1 MNAGVHARWNWQR
14 PGFSLDV
21 ELELPGRG
29 ISALFG
35 PSGSGKTTCLRA
47 MAGLERIHGGFLQV
61 NGECWQD
68 ESSGRFVT
76 AARRAVGY
84 VPQDASLFAHLNV
97 LANLQYGW
105 RRSGQRRGHGAVQ
118 DHELVALLGIGGLLE
133 RMPAQLSG
141 GERQRVAIARALLT
155 QPKMLLLD
163 EPLSALDGARKAEF
177 LPYLESLHA
186 SLSIPVIYVSH
197 AVEEVARLADFVVL
211 LDDGRVVAQGPVQQ
225 TMSRID
231 LADRY
236 AEGPAV
242 VFEAEVVALDSDDHL
257 AHLRFAG
264 GELFVPLRNERLGQ
278 RLRCRIQA
286 RDVSLVRDQ
295 PTDSSILNLLAAQ
308 VVEIGG
314 ATHPAQVLVRLD
326 AGGTPLLAC
335 ITTRSARKLDLHSG
349 MAVWAQVKSAA
360 VLA

>member
-1 MNAGVHARWNWQR
+1 MSDGIQARWNWQR
-14 PGFSLDV
+14 AGFALDV
-21 ELELPGRG
+21 QLDLPGRG

-47 MAGLERIHGGFLQV
+47 IAGLERIPGGFLQV
-61 NGECWQD
+61 NGERWQD
-68 ESSGRFVT
+68 ESAGRFVP
-76 AARRAVGY
+76 APRRAVGY

-97 LANLQYGW
+97 LANLRYGW
-105 RRSGQRRGHGAVQ
+105 TRSGQRGAVQ
-118 DHELVALLGIGGLLE
+118 DHALISLLGIGDLMD

-163 EPLSALDGARKAEF
+163 EPLSALDGARKSEF

-186 SLSIPVIYVSH
+186 KLSIPVIYVSH

-211 LDDGRVVAQGPVQQ
+211 LDDGRVVAQGPVQE

-242 VFEAEVVALDSDDHL
+242 VFEAEVVTLESDDHL
-257 AHLRFAG
+257 ARLRFAG
-264 GELFVPLRNERLGQ
+264 GDLLVPMRNERLGQ

-286 RDVSLVRDQ
+286 RDVSLVRVRPQ
-295 PTDSSILNLLAAQ
+295 DSSILNLLAAR
-308 VVEIGG
+308 VVEIGCS
-314 ATHPAQVLVRLD
+314 THPAQVLVRLD
-326 AGGTPLLAC
+326 VGGTRLLAC
-335 ITTRSARKLDLHSG
+335 ITGRSARALDLRSG
-349 MAVWAQVKSAA
+349 TTVWAQVKSAA